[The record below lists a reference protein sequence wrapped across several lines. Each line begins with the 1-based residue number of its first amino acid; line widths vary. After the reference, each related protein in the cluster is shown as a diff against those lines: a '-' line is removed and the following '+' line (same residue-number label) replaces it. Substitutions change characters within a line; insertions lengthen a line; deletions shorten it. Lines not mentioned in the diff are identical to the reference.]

1 MRIWVKKNSWKFWRR
16 SVWIKRIEPAM
27 ALSFYFAKFTIPI
40 MEKQF
45 SSLVERHISVEVIS
59 SNLILVLFYFY
70 QSGKGDF
77 KEVIRN
83 LSLDELELILC
94 DMYEMDEWLPN
105 PVFDKNGFAKT
116 SNTLWT
122 IGEFRNYVA
131 NHIYPRTKTSIK
143 NLEAMARSLQ
153 RKWKTLLLWIN
164 RTVLYLFAA
173 KMVGENIQDLLY
185 AME

>member
-1 MRIWVKKNSWKFWRR
+1 M
-16 SVWIKRIEPAM
+16 
-27 ALSFYFAKFTIPI
+27 
-40 MEKQF
+40 
-45 SSLVERHISVEVIS
+45 VERHISVEVIS

-70 QSGKGDF
+70 LSGKGDF
-77 KEVIRN
+77 KEVVRN

-105 PVFDKNGFAKT
+105 PVFDKNGFTKT
-116 SNTLWT
+116 SNTLWA

-143 NLEAMARSLQ
+143 NLEEMARSFTE
-153 RKWKTLLLWIN
+153 KMEEFASMN
-164 RTVLYLFAA
+164 RQNSSIFTAA
-173 KMVGENIQDLLY
+173 KIVGENIQDLLY

>member
-1 MRIWVKKNSWKFWRR
+1 
-16 SVWIKRIEPAM
+16 
-27 ALSFYFAKFTIPI
+27 
-40 MEKQF
+40 
-45 SSLVERHISVEVIS
+45 LVERHISVEVIS

-70 QSGKGDF
+70 LSGKGDF
-77 KEVIRN
+77 KEVVRN

-116 SNTLWT
+116 SNTLWA

-143 NLEAMARSLQ
+143 NLEAMARSFTEKMEDFASMNQ
-153 RKWKTLLLWIN
+153 QN
-164 RTVLYLFAA
+164 RSIFIAA

>member
-1 MRIWVKKNSWKFWRR
+1 M
-16 SVWIKRIEPAM
+16 
-27 ALSFYFAKFTIPI
+27 
-40 MEKQF
+40 
-45 SSLVERHISVEVIS
+45 VERHISVEVIS

-77 KEVIRN
+77 KEVVRN

-94 DMYEMDEWLPN
+94 DMYEMDEWLLN

-116 SNTLWT
+116 SNTLWA

-131 NHIYPRTKTSIK
+131 NHIYPQTKTSIK
-143 NLEAMARSLQ
+143 NLEAMARSFTEKMEDFASMNQ
-153 RKWKTLLLWIN
+153 QNSSI
-164 RTVLYLFAA
+164 FIAA
-173 KMVGENIQDLLY
+173 KIVGENIQDLLY

>member
-1 MRIWVKKNSWKFWRR
+1 M
-16 SVWIKRIEPAM
+16 
-27 ALSFYFAKFTIPI
+27 
-40 MEKQF
+40 
-45 SSLVERHISVEVIS
+45 VERHISVEVIS

-83 LSLDELELILC
+83 LSLDE
-94 DMYEMDEWLPN
+94 WLPN

-116 SNTLWT
+116 SNTLWA

-131 NHIYPRTKTSIK
+131 NHIYPQTKTSIK
-143 NLEAMARSLQ
+143 NLEAMARSFTEKMEDFASMNQ
-153 RKWKTLLLWIN
+153 QNSSIFT
-164 RTVLYLFAA
+164 AA
-173 KMVGENIQDLLY
+173 KIVGENIQDLLY